1 MLLAIDIG
9 NSSISTGLFCIDSGE
24 LKYTFKLSSDKERT
38 ADEYLAQMGSMFY
51 MSDIDKSKIKGA
63 IISSVVPTL
72 THALEDCAQRL
83 CNQKPKVVGPGLK
96 TGFAIKIDNPSE
108 LGADLVANTAAVLG
122 VAEKGKA
129 CIIVDM
135 GTATTISAISA
146 GGEYLGNCIMPGVR
160 VALDSLHAETAQLPE
175 VTLATP
181 KKAIGKNSSDS
192 IRSGVIFG
200 NAIMIDGLIDEFEK
214 EMRLREN
221 ADVYATGGLAEG
233 VLPACR
239 HKMLYDPHLTL
250 KGLYFIYKNNS

>member
-9 NSSISTGLFCIDSGE
+9 NSSISTGLFCLDGGE
-24 LKYTFKLSSDKERT
+24 LKHTFKLSSDKERT

-51 MSDIDKSKIKGA
+51 MSGIDKNEIKGV

-72 THALEDCAQRL
+72 THTLKDCAERL
-83 CNQKPKVVGPGLK
+83 CNESPKIIGPGLK
-96 TGFAIKIDNPSE
+96 TGFAIKIGNPSE
-108 LGADLVANTAAVLG
+108 LGSDLVANTAAVLA
-122 VAEKGKA
+122 VADKGRP

-146 GGEYLGNCIMPGVR
+146 NSEYLGNCIMPGVR

-175 VTLATP
+175 VTLGTP
-181 KKAIGKNSSDS
+181 KRVIGKNSGDS
-192 IRSGVIFG
+192 IRSGIILG

-214 EMRLREN
+214 EMKLKEH
-221 ADVYATGGLAEG
+221 AVIYATGGLAQG

-239 HKMLYDPHLTL
+239 HKMIYDPHLTL
-250 KGLYFIYKNNS
+250 KGLYFIYKNNT